1 MTIDLLLKT
10 YVKSLYYINNKLN
23 LRYKYPTNQP
33 FTEHRVLQDLTIAK
47 RIIEKELVYCA
58 IHSNTL
64 IPILRNK
71 RHKSTIA
78 KLTDFA
84 NDLNRNNLFSPSYE
98 SIDNIEHYL
107 NLRYVKLYNHIT
119 LPQVTANSK
128 HKYNTQQALPYIKL
142 TKLPS
147 ILKGN

>member
-1 MTIDLLLKT
+1 MTVDLLLKT

-33 FTEHRVLQDLTIAK
+33 FTEHRILQDLAIAK

-58 IHSNTL
+58 VRSNTL
-64 IPILRNK
+64 IPILRNR

-84 NDLNRNNLFSPSYE
+84 NDLNKNNLFSPSYE
-98 SIDNIEHYL
+98 SIDNIEQYL
-107 NLRYVKLYNHIT
+107 NLRHTKLYNHIV
-119 LPQVTANSK
+119 PSQVASSTI
-128 HKYNTQQALPYIKL
+128 QQALPYIKL